1 MSLFKKK
8 PKLMNLTAQLDAIL
22 KHTLAIG
29 ENYFYYP
36 INDSELTLANKWC
49 AQNHFTMRAD
59 HITDG
64 VIFYK
69 FFKYN

>member
-8 PKLMNLTAQLDAIL
+8 PKLMNLATQLDTVL
-22 KHTLAIG
+22 EYTLANG
-29 ENYFYYP
+29 EKYFYYP
-36 INDSELTLANKWC
+36 INDSELNLAHKWC
-49 AQNHFTMRAD
+49 AQNHFTMGAD